1 MRIAGFLAGL
11 VMMIAASVASAQ
23 DTWVQ
28 IEAQPSLREGEER
41 ARAYSGVFPNVNGFA
56 MTTGWY
62 AVVLGPFTPQEA
74 ERQLALLRSER
85 LIPAD
90 SYIATGARFRSQ
102 FWPVGGTAILPVPE
116 APAAET
122 PAVAPALPTTL
133 PDETPTQAR
142 RSEALLLGE
151 ERRDLQRA
159 LQWEGFYTGAID
171 GAFGAG
177 TRRSMGAWQTA
188 RGYEPSGVLT
198 TAQRAELMAAYR
210 EDQAAYGFETVNEAE
225 AGIEITLP
233 MALVEFDRYQPPFV
247 QYREKDGSGFR
258 ALLISQKG
266 DRATLA
272 GLYEIMQTLE
282 IVPVSGERRLSGTS
296 FVLTGQNDRIQSY
309 TQAELKNGMV
319 KGFTLV
325 WPSDQVRMGTRAMD
339 VMKAAF
345 RPSGDTALDEG
356 LGEPLAEDHA
366 HLMAGLEVRRPERSR
381 SGFYVSADGL
391 VATTDDVIAG
401 CGRLTLDGGTEAELA
416 LHDDGT
422 GLAVLKP
429 RAALAPR
436 AHARF
441 GAGRINSE
449 VAVAGFS
456 YGDALDTAVMTFGTM
471 ADTKGLGGEDNLTR
485 LSVKTLDGD
494 AGAAVIDPGGDVI
507 GMLLPRGDDTGRVL
521 PEDVGLALDGAA
533 IRSALA
539 TAGLI
544 SDTAEAQSSPA
555 LAPED
560 ITRLGRDMAVLVS
573 CWN

>member
-11 VMMIAASVASAQ
+11 AMMIAATVASAQ
-23 DTWVQ
+23 TTWVQ

-74 ERQLALLRSER
+74 ERQLVLLRRER

-90 SYIATGARFRSQ
+90 SYIATGTRFRSQ
-102 FWPVGGTAILPVPE
+102 FWPIGGTAALP
-116 APAAET
+116 APGAPGAET
-122 PAVAPALPTTL
+122 PVAAPAQPTTL

-210 EDQAAYGFETVNEAE
+210 EDQAAYGFEAITETE

-247 QYREKDGSGFR
+247 QYREKGGSGFR
-258 ALLISQKG
+258 SLLISQKG
-266 DRATLA
+266 DRATLV

-282 IVPVSGERRLSGTS
+282 IVPVSGERRLAGTS
-296 FVLTGQNDRIQSY
+296 FTLTGQNDRIQSY
-309 TQAELKNGMV
+309 TQAELKDGMI

-325 WPSDQVRMGTRAMD
+325 WPSDEARMGARAVE

-345 RPSGDTALDEG
+345 RPSGDAALDEG

-366 HLMAGLEVRRPERSR
+366 HLMAGLQVRRPERSR
-381 SGFYVSADGL
+381 SGFYISADGL

-429 RAALAPR
+429 RSILAPR
-436 AHARF
+436 AYARF
-441 GAGRINSE
+441 GAGRINAE

-456 YGDALDTAVMTFGTM
+456 YGDALDTAVMTFGSM
-471 ADTKGLGGEDNLTR
+471 ADTKGLSGEDNLTR
-485 LSVKTLDGD
+485 LSVRTLDGD
-494 AGAAVIDPGGDVI
+494 AGAAVIDTSGDVI
-507 GMLLPRGDDTGRVL
+507 GMLLPRKDDADRVL

-533 IRSALA
+533 IEAALA

-544 SDTAEAQSSPA
+544 SDTAEAQTSPA